1 MARMPRPAEAMV
13 FCETQQRERGGRS
26 LRVRSVSSVDLAV
39 FVSRAAVILLW
50 GGEEGKKESPGPREG
65 DQRRTRSSFPKP
77 SFFTYR
83 GGDELLV
90 VGTGLADEPGVAARH
105 GDAGGAGLAGRD
117 ALAHEVLVSDGWGH
131 GCLSSSVLW
140 CSLVARARLLCCET
154 SL

>member
-1 MARMPRPAEAMV
+1 
-13 FCETQQRERGGRS
+13 
-26 LRVRSVSSVDLAV
+26 V

-140 CSLVARARLLCCET
+140 CSLSRARVCFVVKPAFDRSIGGQRMATEPSARRPLAPLE
-154 SL
+154 